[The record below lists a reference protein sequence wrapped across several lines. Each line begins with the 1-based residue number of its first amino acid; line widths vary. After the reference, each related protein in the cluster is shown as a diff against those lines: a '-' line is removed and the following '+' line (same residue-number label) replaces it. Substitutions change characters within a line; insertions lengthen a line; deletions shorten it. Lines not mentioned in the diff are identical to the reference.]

1 MEKNLASQS
10 SMSMNDQ
17 RTSHLIHGRTSTG
30 CPPPATG
37 TISALQ
43 LRRMKRRLFLELVN
57 SVGLGSDESGSF
69 SSNND
74 SLGGSSSSTDGG
86 FRPSYDRCPSNTSMG
101 STKTIASRPR
111 RSRAESDVSGLFFS
125 NRSLDT
131 SVASDENGEI

>member
-1 MEKNLASQS
+1 
-10 SMSMNDQ
+10 
-17 RTSHLIHGRTSTG
+17 
-30 CPPPATG
+30 
-37 TISALQ
+37 
-43 LRRMKRRLFLELVN
+43 MKRRLFLELVN

-74 SLGGSSSSTDGG
+74 SLGGSSCSTDGG
-86 FRPSYDRCPSNTSMG
+86 FRPSSSYTSMG